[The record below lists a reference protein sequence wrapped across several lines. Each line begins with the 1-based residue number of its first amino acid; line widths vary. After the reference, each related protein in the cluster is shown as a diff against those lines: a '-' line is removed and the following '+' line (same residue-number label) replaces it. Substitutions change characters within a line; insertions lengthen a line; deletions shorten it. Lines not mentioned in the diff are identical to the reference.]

1 MTSLLFLSL
10 LPQAALGNTD
20 FSSPVHLGSDAV
32 LHVLYSERDDPSFVP
47 NDLGAPVDLDLAQGR
62 AAELTPQTI
71 TGAAIE
77 IQDALA
83 VTEAGR
89 TEAISNGVSLL
100 DTLLSAAVQQGVST
114 EPMVDS
120 LLALAN
126 ESQDG
131 LVRRQVALVL
141 WRHEI
146 SDPRL
151 DTLVAQ
157 LEQGNYVAEDA
168 LLDRSIQAAN
178 ALLWYAPAFSPMQSQ
193 FELGEVYEGSEQGY
207 ANVRESQAADGS
219 ATYLVDTSSELGD
232 MARTLRHALVTQ
244 AIARHLAE
252 RRGWEDERVEAA
264 AFLAGAAIYDNL
276 GGIGW
281 RKYRDFA
288 LPGTEIEL
296 EQASRF
302 LEGESLKA
310 RQIND
315 LAQWAEAIRDTVTLV
330 D

>member
-1 MTSLLFLSL
+1 MTSLLFVSL
-10 LPQAALGNTD
+10 LPQVALGSTD
-20 FSSPVHLGSDAV
+20 IEMPAGSDAV
-32 LHVLYSERDDPSFVP
+32 LHVLYSDRDDPSFVP

-62 AAELTPQTI
+62 AAELNSHSI
-71 TGAAIE
+71 TGAANE

-89 TEAISNGVSLL
+89 TEAISNGISLL

-120 LLALAN
+120 LLALAD

-141 WRHEI
+141 WRHEV
-146 SDPRL
+146 SDSRL
-151 DTLVAQ
+151 DALVVE
-157 LEQGNYVAEDA
+157 LEQDNHVAENA

-178 ALLWYAPAFSPMQSQ
+178 ALLWYAPAFSPVQSQ

-207 ANVRESQAADGS
+207 VHIRESLSADGS
-219 ATYLVDTSSELGD
+219 VATLVDTSSDLGD

-252 RRGWEDERVEAA
+252 KRGWDNERVEAA
-264 AFLAGAAIYDNL
+264 GFLAGAAIYDNL

-296 EQASRF
+296 DQASRF
-302 LEGESLKA
+302 LNGEEIRT
-310 RQIND
+310 RQINE
-315 LAQWAEAIRDTVTLV
+315 LAEWAEAVRDTVTLAQ
-330 D
+330 